1 LVRVVI
7 LAVLLG
13 ELAPLDAALVLIPA
27 LPRVG
32 VQDGSLDVEPELGG
46 IPDGT
51 GSRVAIQEPAWSPV
65 EQERGESLVVV
76 QGLPVAS
83 PVWLRSLAALSG
95 EFPVGQEQALFLAA
109 IRESAWSPVEQ
120 EWGESLVVV
129 QGLPV
134 ASRVWPKLSDGLRSA
149 RELLAAF
156 PILPE
161 LPNASGLPDD
171 SPALLLC

>member
-1 LVRVVI
+1 LVPVVI
-7 LAVLLG
+7 LVVLLG
-13 ELAPLDAALVLIPA
+13 ELEPLDAALVLIPA
-27 LPRVG
+27 LPQIWE
-32 VQDGSLDVEPELGG
+32 QDGSLDVEPELDG

-51 GSRVAIQEPAWSPV
+51 GSLVAIQEPAWSPV
-65 EQERGESLVVV
+65 EQERGESLVVM

-83 PVWLRSLAALSG
+83 RVWLRSLAALLG
-95 EFPVGQEQALFLAA
+95 EFPVGQELALSLAA
-109 IRESAWSPVEQ
+109 ILESAWSPVEQ

-134 ASRVWPKLSDGLRSA
+134 ASPVWPKLSDGLRSA
-149 RELLAAF
+149 RELLAVF

-171 SPALLLC
+171 FPALLC